1 MEGQI
6 QEQKRYKAPMVLGIV
21 NLFSWFIPLIG
32 VITGIFGILVSRKR
46 LKEQKFKAYKIG
58 LILSIIGLVLS
69 LLNWVLAVYLAYTNG
84 LF

>member
-1 MEGQI
+1 MEGKI

-32 VITGIFGILVSRKR
+32 VIIGIFGILVSRKR
-46 LKEQKFKAYKIG
+46 LKEQKLKSYKIG